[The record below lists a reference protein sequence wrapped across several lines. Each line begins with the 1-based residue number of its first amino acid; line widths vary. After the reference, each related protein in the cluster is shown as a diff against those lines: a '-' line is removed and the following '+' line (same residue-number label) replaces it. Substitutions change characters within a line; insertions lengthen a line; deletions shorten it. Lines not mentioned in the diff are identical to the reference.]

1 MKSPWL
7 VALFALTVPNAALAQ
22 RRHARHESAA
32 EASTEARRRF
42 RRALELADEGSYA
55 SALAEFQR
63 VYDLT
68 RNPAVLFN
76 LSATWE
82 AMGSFAESLDA
93 LERFAATAP
102 SSLLDARRAELDA
115 ARVRLRARTGTLS
128 VRLDHPG
135 LVAAIDGIERPS
147 AALRAGL
154 RLSTGPHRVRL
165 SAPGFRAREQEVS
178 IVGDAEATVD
188 VPLTPEESFIA
199 VACDVPDAEVRIDG
213 VARAVTPVRSPLA
226 VTDGVH
232 RVEVRRPGY
241 RTYTAEVTARG
252 LGARVEAELTWD
264 TPLAES
270 VGSRLAVATN
280 EPDVTTSIDGRVV
293 ARDGSALVPPGRH
306 TLRVSRQGFVATT
319 RAVDLPPGGSSQ
331 LAVPLAPTRAFRDE
345 YLAGAARAR
354 AAGLWSL
361 VGGGALVAIGAVMSA
376 VAFSA
381 RGDTV
386 ATMNALAD
394 DFNLHGV
401 TGCVLAPCSAVAQEY
416 ERQGDALVR
425 QDVLVGVGIGVAVL
439 GLAGAITGS
448 LLLARAPSRS
458 RFERAP
464 TFTLNAGGAAL
475 GLAGRF

>member
-1 MKSPWL
+1 MKSPWFVIFL
-7 VALFALTVPNAALAQ
+7 ALASPRAALAQ
-22 RRHARHESAA
+22 RRHARHEPAPD
-32 EASTEARRRF
+32 ASSEARRRF

-55 SALAEFQR
+55 AALSEFQR

-82 AMGSFAESLDA
+82 AMGAFAESLDA
-93 LERFAATAP
+93 LERFATTAP

-128 VRLDHPG
+128 VHLDHPG
-135 LVAAIDGIERPS
+135 LNVAVDGIDRPGT
-147 AALRAGL
+147 APRAGL

-165 SAPGFRAREQEVS
+165 MAPGFRAREEAVS
-178 IVGDAEATVD
+178 IVGDAEVVIDA
-188 VPLTPEESFIA
+188 PLAPEESFIA
-199 VACDVPDAEVRIDG
+199 VTCDVADAEVRIDG

-226 VTDGVH
+226 VTDGAH

-241 RTYTAEVTARG
+241 RTYSAEVVARG
-252 LGARVEAELTWD
+252 LGARVDAELTWD
-264 TPLAES
+264 TPLTES
-270 VGSRLAVATN
+270 IGARLAVATN
-280 EPDVTTSIDGRVV
+280 EPDATASIDGRVV

-306 TLRVSRQGFVATT
+306 SVRVSRQGFVATT
-319 RAVDLPPGGSSQ
+319 RAVDLPAGGALR

-361 VGGGALVAIGAVMSA
+361 VGGGAFVAVGALMSA

-394 DFNLHGV
+394 DFNLHGT
-401 TGCVLAPCSAVAQEY
+401 TGCLLAPCSAVAQEY

-425 QDVLVGVGIGVAVL
+425 QDVLIGVGIGVAVL
-439 GLAGAITGS
+439 GVAGAITGS
-448 LLLARAPSRS
+448 FLLARAPSRS

-464 TFTLNAGGAAL
+464 TFTLNAGEAAL